1 MGVAESW
8 LRRAGLLL
16 GCLLLLFPGSAL
28 AQESPRPTEEPRELA
43 TDLTAACTFLGV
55 KAPKGWRH
63 AMTDGRTAAARELE
77 KGGSLTVRAPSD
89 MGTLTLRLCQFN
101 SAFLL
106 LQRGQTG
113 LPLRMRIFRTG
124 AMALRVPLV
133 SGCRAVTICPLGGS
147 LRLAELHVYGPGA
160 LPEGPDGLLPPA
172 DKVDFLIV
180 STHPD
185 DEWVFLGGVYPL
197 YGRERGYT
205 GAVALVTLP
214 SWGRADECLNGLYLG
229 GFEHQPYLLGF
240 PDVPQNSVKRLKDRF
255 QAEEVTLSLV
265 RLYRRVRP
273 LVVVTQDVNGEY
285 GHWQHVLT
293 AQAALDAVALAADPT
308 YDPSSAERYG
318 TWTVQKVYQ
327 HLAQGMSRITL
338 EVETPLDSYGGL
350 TALQVAQKAFTAHRS
365 QHQTPFRPTVGEK
378 AYEDIRFFGLTW
390 STVGPDTQN
399 DMFQHILTREA
410 LAALAQA
417 TPEPTRTPAPT
428 NTPTPTPTETPAP
441 TAAPSP
447 TYTPS
452 PTPTL
457 APSRWDDAEDA
468 ARWAADRA
476 NWLAAAVVVL
486 LLGLVALHRYRRAHH
501 RHRE

>member
-1 MGVAESW
+1 MGVGRLW
-8 LRRAGLLL
+8 RRAGLLL
-16 GCLLLLFPGSAL
+16 CCLLLLIPGSAL

-43 TDLTAACTFLGV
+43 TDLTAVCSFLGV

-89 MGTLTLRLCQFN
+89 MGTLTLRLCQLN

-113 LPLRMRIFRTG
+113 LPLRIRIFRTG

-133 SGCRAVTICPLGGS
+133 SGCRAVTICPLGGA
-147 LRLAELHVYGPGA
+147 LQLAELRIFGPGA

-172 DKVDFLIV
+172 DEVDFLIV

-197 YGRERGYT
+197 YGCERGYT

-214 SWGRADECLNGLYLG
+214 SWRRADECLNGLYLG
-229 GFEHQPYLLGF
+229 GFAHQPYLLGF

-327 HLAQGMSRITL
+327 HLARGMSRITL

-350 TALQVAQKAFTAHRS
+350 TALQVAKNAFTAHKS
-365 QHQTPFRPTVGEK
+365 QQQTSFRPTVRERS
-378 AYEDIRFFGLTW
+378 YEDIRFFGLTW

-399 DMFQHILTREA
+399 DMFQHVEARETV
-410 LAALAQA
+410 AALVQA
-417 TPEPTRTPAPT
+417 TPEPTQTPAPT

-452 PTPTL
+452 PAPTL
-457 APSRWDDAEDA
+457 APSRWDDAENA

-476 NWLAAAVVVL
+476 NLLAAAAVALLSGIVV
-486 LLGLVALHRYRRAHH
+486 LHRYRRSHH
-501 RHRE
+501 KRKA